1 MKKEFAIDGR
11 MIGPAHPPYIIA
23 EISGNHNHDF
33 NRLIKMIDVAKE
45 AGADAVK
52 LQTYT
57 ADSLTIDSQDDRFML
72 KGGTWDG
79 WNLYKL
85 YEKAHTPW
93 DWHEK
98 AFAHGRAIGITVFS
112 SPFDM
117 AAVDLLESLNAPAYK
132 VASNEFTD
140 WALVEY
146 IASKGK
152 PMIMST
158 GTSTKKD
165 VADTLDF
172 LKKRGKEDVC
182 ILHCVSAYP
191 AKPEDSHLP
200 TITDIAQSFDVIAGF
215 SDHTLG
221 VDVSVAAVMAGACVF
236 EKHFTLDRNDGG
248 PDSSFSLEPQELK
261 ALCQSVRAAHAASEG
276 IQYGGDTDLKAK
288 NIFPRCF
295 WTIADIA
302 AGETLGW
309 NNIRSIRS
317 PGGVGIRTREFE
329 SVIGSRA
336 AKPMKKHQPVEW
348 GDIESPSRKAKAG

>member
-1 MKKEFAIDGR
+1 MKKELEIDGR
-11 MIGPAHPPYIIA
+11 KIGPGHPPYIIA

-33 NRLIKMIDVAKE
+33 DRLIKMIEVAKD

-98 AFAHGRAIGITVFS
+98 AFAHGRKIGITVFS
-112 SPFDM
+112 SPFDR
-117 AAVDLLESLNAPAYK
+117 AAVDLLESLDAPAYK
-132 VASNEFTD
+132 IASNEFTD

-158 GTSTKKD
+158 GTSTKQD
-165 VADTLDF
+165 VADTLEF
-172 LKKRGKEDVC
+172 LKKRSVNNVC

-191 AKPEDSHLP
+191 AKPQDSHLP
-200 TITDIAQSFDVIAGF
+200 TIRDIADSFGVIAGF

-221 VDVSVAAVMAGACVF
+221 VDISVAAVPFGACVF

-248 PDSSFSLEPQELK
+248 PDSTFSLEPHELK
-261 ALCQSVRAAHAASEG
+261 ELCRSVRAAYEASQG
-276 IQYGGDTDLKAK
+276 IEYASDAKLKGN

-295 WTIADIA
+295 WTIAEIGVGD
-302 AGETLGW
+302 LLSW
-309 NNIRSIRS
+309 DNIRSIRS
-317 PGGVGIRTREFE
+317 PGGVGIRAREFE

-336 AKPMKKHQPVEW
+336 AKAMKKHQPVEW
-348 GDIESPSRKAKAG
+348 ADLETPARKAKAG